1 MRSDRQNHTRS
12 PWLRG
17 GLSITYSFMNG
28 EILKIKKS
36 FGKSNKEILE
46 IKKNHSRN
54 QTEKFWKS
62 KNHSRNQTE
71 KFWKSKNHSRNQRR
85 NFGNQ
90 KIIREIKR
98 TRQES
103 KYIII
108 LVILLEHRIINQT
121 SYHGIRT
128 LLHHLVSFTKPIT
141 TAQTLPPY

>member
-1 MRSDRQNHTRS
+1 MAPWRPVNHLLFHER
-12 PWLRG
+12 RN
-17 GLSITYSFMNG
+17 FENQ
-28 EILKIKKS
+28 KI
-36 FGKSNKEILE
+36 IRE
-46 IKKNHSRN
+46 IKQRNFGNKNNHSRN

-121 SYHGIRT
+121 SYLGIRT
-128 LLHHLVSFTKPIT
+128 LPHHLVSFTKPIT